1 VTEEFD
7 GAADKIASGPTC
19 DNERKDGAG
28 GCTKMEDRMTRRPK
42 KTPGAIDGIA
52 AAAIRI
58 DAEGIEAEAVR
69 TGDFSKL
76 ALWSGGT
83 SDQETPDPNAGQK
96 GHHRRAQIR
105 DEARAGELAG
115 AGDK

>member
-1 VTEEFD
+1 MVQ
-7 GAADKIASGPTC
+7 IA
-19 DNERKDGAG
+19 
-28 GCTKMEDRMTRRPK
+28 MEDRMTRRPK

-52 AAAIRI
+52 AAIGI
-58 DAEGIEAEAVR
+58 DAEAIEAEAVR
-69 TGDFSKL
+69 TADFSKL
-76 ALWSGGT
+76 DALTRKLYGAAAQAT
-83 SDQETPDPNAGQK
+83 KKPLTPNAGRK